1 MKNQPSCRRLVAGAC
16 MLASSLAYAATVVE
30 VDNHLAELEVSG
42 ETELTGAGGVML
54 DSLEIPSA
62 ARLVLDPIATP
73 VFVTNGVPVFGEG
86 ARIALSGDY
95 AGVALGR
102 VVLMTYSRAAT
113 IPAGLFDASSVSG
126 DATLSQT
133 TAPDGASMQLVLTVG
148 DYDRD
153 AKEIRIAP
161 IGDSITHGYRK
172 NVKST
177 GVPQYA
183 QYRTGIAA
191 RLAAKLVELSGLGG
205 KVFFCNSGAE
215 ANEAAIKLARKWG
228 SANGGRYEVVTMR
241 QGFHGRTLATVAA
254 TGQAWCQEGYDPLP
268 AGFAYADYNDLE
280 SVKAAVTDKTV
291 AIMLEAVQG
300 EGGVTPAT
308 PEFIEGVRALC
319 DERNL
324 LMICDEVQSG
334 MGRTGTWFAWQGYNV
349 KPDLFTLA
357 KSIADGIPMGA
368 LVSNAKLADV
378 FTPGSHASTF
388 GGNPVAAAAALA
400 VISIIE
406 EDGLLKRATD
416 VGALFREALQGF
428 VDKYDKLLEVR
439 GKGLMLGLVVDG
451 DPKEV
456 VDALRDQG
464 LLALTAGGGVVRFLP
479 PLTLKED
486 DLEEATDMISDALD
500 CVFGE

>member
-1 MKNQPSCRRLVAGAC
+1 MSNNTQEILDLYKSSVMPTYVPSVAI
-16 MLASSLAYAATVVE
+16 ASGKGVTVRD
-30 VDNHLAELEVSG
+30 VDNRPFYDFTSG
-42 ETELTGAGGVML
+42 IGVHNVGYGRTKVIEAIQAQAAKLTHSSNL
-54 DSLEIPSA
+54 
-62 ARLVLDPIATP
+62 
-73 VFVTNGVPVFGEG
+73 FVNEP
-86 ARIALSGDY
+86 
-95 AGVALGR
+95 
-102 VVLMTYSRAAT
+102 
-113 IPAGLFDASSVSG
+113 
-126 DATLSQT
+126 
-133 TAPDGASMQLVLTVG
+133 
-148 DYDRD
+148 
-153 AKEIRIAP
+153 
-161 IGDSITHGYRK
+161 
-172 NVKST
+172 
-177 GVPQYA
+177 
-183 QYRTGIAA
+183 AA